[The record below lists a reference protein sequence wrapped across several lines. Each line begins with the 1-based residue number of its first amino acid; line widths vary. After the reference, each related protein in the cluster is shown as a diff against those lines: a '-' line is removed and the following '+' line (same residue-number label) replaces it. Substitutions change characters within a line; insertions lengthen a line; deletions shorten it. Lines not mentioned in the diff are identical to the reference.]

1 MSLSFASVFSGFGS
15 VFQRVPQPL
24 PEGFIGNFINNS
36 IQKGKRLHENKKK
49 SKNFSANGFR
59 RADDVGRVDFAKKKG
74 WSCLGCWISG
84 PDMSILLGSF
94 FGFRDWAC
102 LSVYSLFCFSFSFAS
117 LSFSTS
123 ASSSAPAWF
132 ASSSALL
139 LQAKTYA

>member
-1 MSLSFASVFSGFGS
+1 
-15 VFQRVPQPL
+15 
-24 PEGFIGNFINNS
+24 
-36 IQKGKRLHENKKK
+36 
-49 SKNFSANGFR
+49 
-59 RADDVGRVDFAKKKG
+59 
-74 WSCLGCWISG
+74 
-84 PDMSILLGSF
+84 MSILLVSF

-102 LSVYSLFCFSFSFAS
+102 LSVYRLFCFSFSFAS